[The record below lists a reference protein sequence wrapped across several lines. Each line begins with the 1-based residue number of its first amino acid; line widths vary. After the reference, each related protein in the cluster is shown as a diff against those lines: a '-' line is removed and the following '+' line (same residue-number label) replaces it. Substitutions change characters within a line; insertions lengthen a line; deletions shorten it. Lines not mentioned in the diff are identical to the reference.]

1 MNVYI
6 VVDLE
11 CISGITTGSMI
22 RTGHSEW
29 ATRGRQMATA
39 EVNAAIEGALAAGAR
54 RIVVQDG
61 HDSGENLLREALH
74 PAADLLSGGMAVT
87 RYMPGLDRSFDAVF
101 LIGFHARMGTAQA
114 HFDHTISTACISE
127 VCLNGAPI
135 GEIGLYAAYAGM
147 HAIPVALITGDRAG
161 VAEAEA
167 LLGEVAGVSV
177 KEGLGR
183 FSAMVMAP
191 ELIRPRIREAAER
204 GLRLPAKVL
213 TPRTPTHLAI
223 DFLRSA
229 EADMAEMLPG
239 SRRIGPRS
247 VEYQHDDP
255 ATAFQAME
263 AMVNLAGIAA
273 SRWAQALYTTGNRV
287 V

>member
-11 CISGITTGSMI
+11 CISGITNGSMI

-74 PAADLLSGGMAVT
+74 PAAELLSGGMAIA
-87 RYMPGLDRSFDAVF
+87 RYMPGLDGSFDAAMLV
-101 LIGFHARMGTAQA
+101 GFHARMGTAQA

-127 VCLNGAPI
+127 VRLGGTPV
-135 GEIGLYAAYAGM
+135 GEIGLYAAYAGVYGV
-147 HAIPVALITGDRAG
+147 PVAMVTGDRAG
-161 VAEAEA
+161 VAEAEE
-167 LLGEVAGVSV
+167 LLGDVATVAV

-183 FSAMVMAP
+183 FSAVVGAP
-191 ELIRPRIREAAER
+191 EVIRPRIRAAAEQ
-204 GLRLPAKVL
+204 GLRARRPPW
-213 TPRTPTHLAI
+213 TPRGPLRFEI

-229 EADMAEMLPG
+229 EADMAEMVPG
-239 SRRIGPRS
+239 SARVGPRT
-247 VEYQHDDP
+247 VAYGHDDP
-255 ATAFQAME
+255 ATAFRGME

-273 SRWAQALYTTGNRV
+273 GRWAQALYTTGNRAF
-287 V
+287 